1 MGFGN
6 FRRRKLMEMKRVS
19 ELFEQNP
26 DKEEIQIGGV
36 CHDCK
41 ETVTVTVRK
50 IAEGYMIFG
59 GAVYEPEKGSGN
71 YYLKCDDCYDKD
83 PVLRNYQEC
92 EVYSRVVGYLRPVS
106 QWNDGKQAEFSMRK
120 TFYTAAWE

>member
-1 MGFGN
+1 
-6 FRRRKLMEMKRVS
+6 MEMKRVS

-26 DKEEIQIGGV
+26 EKEEIQIGGV

-41 ETVTVTVRK
+41 ATVTVTVRK